1 MAKLTIDDLR
11 KIKEKVEKTTTLR
24 IGGQH
29 RAKITVH
36 MGTCGI
42 ASGAR
47 KILQAIMK
55 EMEER
60 GVSDILVTTSGCAGM
75 CVHEPMMTVELPE
88 QPAVKYIDL
97 TEEKT
102 KEIFE
107 KHILGG
113 EIVAEYALG
122 MGPERIF

>member
-1 MAKLTIDDLR
+1 MAKLTIDDLK
-11 KIKEKVEKTTTLR
+11 KIKERVEKATTLR
-24 IGGQH
+24 VGGEY
-29 RAKITVH
+29 RAKVNVH

-47 KILQAIMK
+47 KILQTIMK
-55 EMEER
+55 LMEER
-60 GVSDILVTTSGCAGM
+60 GITDVMVTTSGCAGM
-75 CVHEPMMTVELPE
+75 CVHEPMMTVELPN
-88 QPAVKYIDL
+88 QPPVKYIDL

-113 EIVAEYALG
+113 EIVEKYVLG
-122 MGPERIF
+122 MGPEKSY